1 MRTYEEALKDFTPE
15 EQREI
20 QAGTKAMLAEIK
32 QARNAVRAVEPAMLR
47 TAQPSETL

>member
-20 QAGTKAMLAEIK
+20 QAGTEAVLAEIE
-32 QARNAVRAVEPAMLR
+32 QARNSVRVVGTAAFR
-47 TAQPSETL
+47 TAQPSETQ

>member
-32 QARNAVRAVEPAMLR
+32 QARNAVHDVESAMLR